1 MRTGLRALAVVLLVA
16 AMALWLATGTNRGW
30 TKTSIPIR
38 TPDPV
43 TGLEGIT
50 WEQHFVP
57 GVDFLGA
64 AALAA
69 GVLAGLSFV
78 FRIES

>member
-1 MRTGLRALAVVLLVA
+1 MRTGLRALAVALLVA
-16 AMALWLATGTNRGW
+16 ALALWLATGTNRGW

-50 WEQHFVP
+50 WEKRFVP